1 MVAAAAKHYH
11 YYNVLKLSWWIPVV
25 FLAAQFFSSNSNTHR
40 QRGLTDHHV
49 HVHPLALHK
58 NTTTT
63 TATELLPAW
72 LADYIA
78 WHRMIRSNETLFQA
92 TNILLVDQGVGGL
105 GDRLKSLPYFLWLAA
120 KNHRF
125 LMIHWNTHCQ
135 IHEFLQPNTID
146 WRVNVTTQ
154 DATDI
159 LAKAVPLGRVSDH
172 SSYFVNLPDD
182 AQLQLHATDR
192 VLQVFGNHVTLTRGL
207 AMVVRASN
215 RDRNVFAH
223 IYAHL
228 FRLADPVQA
237 LLDKT
242 KIDAGL
248 TDDREYIG
256 VHLRARYPGAS
267 QVISSAGGDRV
278 DFEGIKNVTQEIKDE
293 LMKLSEHAIHC
304 TQMAYSGSTT
314 DKHTGSHDDQPY
326 VYFASDT
333 LLAMEMQHE
342 AHPNVV
348 YMVTPEER
356 SHFAGGGGEPTCTEY
371 YPALVDL
378 WMLSQARC
386 IGLGVG
392 GFSMLA
398 TMMNGF
404 QCYTF
409 HQFNQ
414 MIGQLFAKENN
425 FFLGEDGKLPE
436 CLLPPPPPPPIP
448 TTVDKQ

>member
-1 MVAAAAKHYH
+1 MFAAASAKHNLS
-11 YYNVLKLSWWIPVV
+11 YNVVKLSWWIPVV
-25 FLAAQFFSSNSNTHR
+25 FLAAQLFSSNRNTYRH
-40 QRGLTDHHV
+40 RGLTDQQ
-49 HVHPLALHK
+49 AK
-58 NTTTT
+58 NTTTNT
-63 TATELLPAW
+63 TDLLPTW
-72 LADYIA
+72 LEDYIA
-78 WHRMIRSNETLFQA
+78 WHRMIRSNDTLFQA

-120 KNHRF
+120 KNRRL

-146 WRVNVTTQ
+146 WRVNITTQ

-159 LAKAVPLGRVSDH
+159 LAKAIPLGRISDH
-172 SSYFVNLPDD
+172 SSYFINLPDD
-182 AQLQLHATDR
+182 AQLQLHAKDR
-192 VLQVFGNHVTLTRGL
+192 VVQVFGNHVTLTRGL
-207 AMVVRASN
+207 AMVIQASN
-215 RDRNVFAH
+215 RDRHVLAH

-242 KIDAGL
+242 KIDTGL
-248 TDDREYIG
+248 TEDREYIG

-267 QVISSAGGDRV
+267 QVIYSAGGDQV
-278 DFEGIKNVTQEIKDE
+278 DAEGIKNVTKEIKDE

-304 TQMAYSGSTT
+304 TKMAYRGSIT
-314 DKHTGSHDDQPY
+314 DKYSHDDQPH

-348 YMVTPEER
+348 YMVTPKER
-356 SHFAGGGGEPTCTEY
+356 AHFAAGGREPTCSEY

-414 MIGQLFAKENN
+414 MIGQLFAVENN
-425 FFLGEDGKLPE
+425 FFLDETGKLPE
-436 CLLPPPPPPPIP
+436 CLLPPIS
-448 TTVDKQ
+448 TAVEKD